1 MQHVY
6 NLQYHSSYMER
17 MEFRYSNIKQRIIYK
32 MGINETWRSEMQ
44 MLTPRLLFVI
54 WFIKTLR
61 YTNPE
66 QYRTTYNV
74 LVDQICLN
82 ANNIL
87 VILLK
92 TTFVD

>member
-1 MQHVY
+1 
-6 NLQYHSSYMER
+6 MER

-66 QYRTTYNV
+66 QE
-74 LVDQICLN
+74 I
-82 ANNIL
+82 
-87 VILLK
+87 
-92 TTFVD
+92 

>member
-1 MQHVY
+1 M
-6 NLQYHSSYMER
+6 S
-17 MEFRYSNIKQRIIYK
+17 
-32 MGINETWRSEMQ
+32 INETWRSEMQ
-44 MLTPRLLFVI
+44 MLPPRLLFVI

-82 ANNIL
+82 ANTIF
-87 VILLK
+87 VIVLK
-92 TTFVD
+92 TPFVD